1 MTRQRRR
8 ERRRQIIDMTA
19 GAGIFIMMRSF
30 IDAVGL
36 TASVGVG
43 AIVAL
48 FAILLA
54 LTALML
60 WCYREI
66 RRSL

>member
-8 ERRRQIIDMTA
+8 ARRRQILDMTA
-19 GAGIFIMMRSF
+19 GAGIFIMLRAF
-30 IDAVGL
+30 INAVGL
-36 TASVGVG
+36 TAGAPAW

-54 LTALML
+54 LTTLML
-60 WCYREI
+60 WCYREA
-66 RRSL
+66 RRLL

>member
-8 ERRRQIIDMTA
+8 ARRRQILDMTA
-19 GAGIFIMMRSF
+19 GAGIFIMLRAF
-30 IDAVGL
+30 INAVGL
-36 TASVGVG
+36 TAGAPIW

-60 WCYREI
+60 WCYREA
-66 RRSL
+66 RRLL

>member
-1 MTRQRRR
+1 MTRRRR
-8 ERRRQIIDMTA
+8 RARRRQIIDMVA
-19 GAGIFIMMRSF
+19 GVDIFIMLRAF
-30 IDAVGL
+30 INAVGL
-36 TASVGVG
+36 TAGAPAW
-43 AIVAL
+43 AIVAR

-66 RRSL
+66 RRLL

>member
-8 ERRRQIIDMTA
+8 ARRRQIIDMIA
-19 GAGIFIMMRSF
+19 GAGIFIMLRAF
-30 IDAVGL
+30 INAVGL
-36 TASVGVG
+36 TAGAPVW

-48 FAILLA
+48 FALLFA

-60 WCYREI
+60 WGYREI

>member
-66 RRSL
+66 RRLL

>member
-8 ERRRQIIDMTA
+8 ARRRQILDMTA
-19 GAGIFIMMRSF
+19 GAGIFIMLRAF
-30 IDAVGL
+30 INAVGL
-36 TASVGVG
+36 TAG
-43 AIVAL
+43 APEWAVVAL

-60 WCYREI
+60 WCYREA
-66 RRSL
+66 RRLL